1 MMTTEQLLK
10 SQRDDYRER
19 LGAACK
25 EVFELE
31 EKVKLLTT
39 ERDGYFSEMERM
51 QRGWGAA
58 NQEVLRLEN
67 HTEDL
72 KKVAVTNLTTA
83 VALVCPEPS
92 RVEIAAMIMAGGVTG
107 EYGMQALVYADML
120 IAAAKKPIK
129 FNL

>member
-58 NQEVLRLEN
+58 NQEVLRLQD
-67 HTEDL
+67 HIEDL
-72 KKVAVTNLTTA
+72 KKAAFTNLPAT
-83 VALVCPEPS
+83 VAPVRPEPS
-92 RVEIAAMIMAGGVTG
+92 RLEIAAMLMAGGITAG
-107 EYGMQALVYADML
+107 AGYDALRYADFL
-120 IAAAKKPIK
+120 IAQAKQPK
-129 FNL
+129 